1 MNTTATA
8 GPQTATTAR
17 SGPQAAVVAKLRL
30 LLIACGLFFSMSTPS
45 HSQVPDPAAV
55 KAPPPGITHGN
66 AADPS
71 ALADQA
77 ANPAAPLTQIQ
88 IRDILLP
95 KVAGTDGATNLLQL
109 QPVVPIGPFK
119 SLPFLQLVKITLQV
133 PSLPGPVNDSGF
145 GDLSLFDLVS
155 IKTSWGR
162 WGFGPALVFP
172 TAASEELG
180 AGKWQAGAAVA
191 LIYTGTKNLT
201 AGAVLQNPISFAGDA
216 DRPDV
221 NELIIAPTLTVN
233 LTKGWFAGLSDFNW
247 TFDWK
252 DGGAA
257 TIPVGVQVGKI
268 VRIGRQP
275 LNVSVEA
282 GRAVVRPDGTPDP
295 GWIFGFE
302 FSPIFNWHVGP
313 GEKITLRGRS
323 ADKSN

>member
-1 MNTTATA
+1 MLMRHTTVQAANGGHRSPTRKVVA
-8 GPQTATTAR
+8 GPFSVAACALVVCLAAT
-17 SGPQAAVVAKLRL
+17 V
-30 LLIACGLFFSMSTPS
+30 PS
-45 HSQVPDPAAV
+45 HSQDRGQSGGVASEGTPATAES
-55 KAPPPGITHGN
+55 APPGITGGN

-119 SLPFLQLVKITLQV
+119 SLPFLQLVKITVQA

-145 GDLSLFDLVS
+145 GDVALFDLVS

-201 AGAVLQNPISFAGDA
+201 AGAVLQNPISFAGSS
-216 DRPDV
+216 RR
-221 NELIIAPTLTVN
+221 ET
-233 LTKGWFAGLSDFNW
+233 GE
-247 TFDWK
+247 
-252 DGGAA
+252 A
-257 TIPVGVQVGKI
+257 TIPLGVQVGK
-268 VRIGRQP
+268 VFTVGKVP
-275 LNVSVEA
+275 LSLSIEGA
-282 GRAVVRPDGTPDP
+282 YYPIRPDEAPHYALGL
-295 GWIFGFE
+295 E
-302 FSPIFNWHVGP
+302 LNWVLPQKQQSH
-313 GEKITLRGRS
+313 
-323 ADKSN
+323 

>member
-1 MNTTATA
+1 
-8 GPQTATTAR
+8 
-17 SGPQAAVVAKLRL
+17 
-30 LLIACGLFFSMSTPS
+30 MSVPSQS
-45 HSQVPDPAAV
+45 HSQVPEGARGTDGTAPAA
-55 KAPPPGITHGN
+55 PSEISHGA

-95 KVAGTDGATNLLQL
+95 NVDESDGATNLLQL

-133 PSLPGPVNDSGF
+133 PSLPAPVNDSGF
-145 GDLSLFDLVS
+145 GDVALFDLVS

-172 TAASEELG
+172 TASSEDLG
-180 AGKWQAGAAVA
+180 AGKWQAGPAVA
-191 LIYTGTKNLT
+191 AIYTGTKNLT
-201 AGAVLQNPISFAGDA
+201 AGAVLQNPISFAGDPG
-216 DRPDV
+216 RPDV
-221 NELIIAPTLTVN
+221 NELNIAPTLTFN

-247 TFDWK
+247 TFDWE

-257 TIPVGVQVGKI
+257 TIPLGLQIGKI

-275 LNVSVEA
+275 VNISVEA
-282 GRAVVRPDGTPDP
+282 GRTVVRPDGTPDP
-295 GWIFGFE
+295 GWILGFE

-313 GEKITLRGRS
+313 GQKIRLRGRQHDS
-323 ADKSN
+323 Q